1 VPTSACGWNGT
12 EDLLMILWII
22 FALMTAAAIL
32 AVLWPLGRKAAAG
45 RGGNDLAVYQD
56 QLEEIG
62 RDRSAGLIGQ
72 AEAEAARIEVSRRL
86 LAAADTQVTTTAAL
100 PIASA
105 AQSLWRRRAAAIAAL
120 IVLALLPLCF
130 YLRLGSPNVPGQPAF
145 ARVKAVPGDQT
156 IDTLVGQV
164 EAHLAKSPN
173 DGTGWEVIAPV
184 YLRLGRFDDAV
195 MARRKAVTLN
205 GETATRDA
213 DLGEALVAAANGV
226 VTDEAKHV
234 FETAVTRDPREAKAR
249 YFLGLAD
256 EQDGNR
262 TGAAARWRA
271 MLDEA
276 PAGAP
281 WVGFVRAALGRV
293 TGEPVPETA
302 GPSDADIAATANMSD
317 EQRVEMI
324 RGMVGRLSDRLHA
337 QGGDVEG
344 WLRLVRAYAVLG
356 DRDKAKDTAADARH
370 ALAEHPDEVK
380 RIDELV
386 KGLGLEG

>member
-1 VPTSACGWNGT
+1 
-12 EDLLMILWII
+12 MILWII

-72 AEAEAARIEVSRRL
+72 AEAEAARVEVSRRL
-86 LAAADTQVTTTAAL
+86 LAAADVEATAAQ
-100 PIASA
+100 PAAS

-130 YLRLGSPNVPGQPAF
+130 YLVLGSPNVPGQPAF
-145 ARVKAVPGDQT
+145 ARVKAAPGDQS
-156 IDTLVGQV
+156 IDALVGQV

-173 DGTGWEVIAPV
+173 DGNGWEVIAPV

-195 MARRKAVTLN
+195 MARRKALTLN

-234 FETAVTRDPREAKAR
+234 FDTAVTRDPHEAKAR

-262 TGAAARWRA
+262 TAAAARWRA
-271 MLDEA
+271 MLAEA

-281 WVGFVRAALGRV
+281 WVGFVRTALARV
-293 TGEPVPETA
+293 TGEPVPEAA

-317 EQRVEMI
+317 ERRVEMI

-356 DRDKAKDTAADARH
+356 DRGKAKDAAADARH
-370 ALAEHPDEVK
+370 ALADHPDEVR
-380 RIDELV
+380 RIDDLV

>member
-1 VPTSACGWNGT
+1 
-12 EDLLMILWII
+12 MILWII

-62 RDRSAGLIGQ
+62 RDRSAGLIGH
-72 AEAEAARIEVSRRL
+72 AEADAARVEVSRRL
-86 LAAADTQVTTTAAL
+86 LAAADVEATAAQ
-100 PIASA
+100 PAASA

-120 IVLALLPLCF
+120 IVLALLPLGF
-130 YLRLGSPNVPGQPAF
+130 YLVLGSPNVPGQPAF
-145 ARVKAVPGDQT
+145 ARAKAVPGDQS
-156 IDTLVGQV
+156 IDALVGQV

-173 DGTGWEVIAPV
+173 DGSGWEVIAPV

-195 MARRKAVTLN
+195 TARRKALALN

-234 FETAVTRDPREAKAR
+234 FATAVTRDPHEAKAR

-271 MLDEA
+271 MLEEA

-281 WVGFVRAALGRV
+281 WVGFVRSALGRV
-293 TGEPVPETA
+293 TGEPVAEA
-302 GPSDADIAATANMSD
+302 SGPSDAEIAATANMSD

-356 DRDKAKDTAADARH
+356 DRDKAKDAAADARH
-370 ALAEHPDEVK
+370 ALADHPDDIK
-380 RIDELV
+380 RVDELV

>member
-1 VPTSACGWNGT
+1 
-12 EDLLMILWII
+12 MILWII

-62 RDRSAGLIGQ
+62 RDRGTGLIGQ
-72 AEAEAARIEVSRRL
+72 AEAEAARVEVSRRL
-86 LAAADTQVTTTAAL
+86 LAADVEASAAQ
-100 PIASA
+100 PAAGA

-130 YLRLGSPNVPGQPAF
+130 YLVLGSPNVPGQPAF
-145 ARVKAVPGDQT
+145 ARVKAAPGDQS
-156 IDTLVGQV
+156 IDALVGQV

-173 DGTGWEVIAPV
+173 DGNGWEVIAPV

-195 MARRKAVTLN
+195 MARRKALTLN

-234 FETAVTRDPREAKAR
+234 FETAVTREPHEAKAR

-271 MLDEA
+271 MLEEA

-293 TGEPVPETA
+293 TGEPVPEAA
-302 GPSDADIAATANMSD
+302 GPSEADIAATANMGD

-324 RGMVGRLSDRLHA
+324 RGMVGRLSDRLHT

-356 DRDKAKDTAADARH
+356 DRDKAKDAAADARH
-370 ALAEHPDEVK
+370 ALADHPDDIK
-380 RIDELV
+380 RVDDLV

>member
-1 VPTSACGWNGT
+1 
-12 EDLLMILWII
+12 MILWII

-62 RDRSAGLIGQ
+62 RDRSAGLIGH
-72 AEAEAARIEVSRRL
+72 AEADAARVEVSRRL
-86 LAAADTQVTTTAAL
+86 LAAADVEATAAQ
-100 PIASA
+100 PAASA

-120 IVLALLPLCF
+120 IVLALLPLGF
-130 YLRLGSPNVPGQPAF
+130 YLVLGSPNVPGQPAF
-145 ARVKAVPGDQT
+145 ARAKAVPGDQS
-156 IDTLVGQV
+156 IDALVGQV

-173 DGTGWEVIAPV
+173 DGSGWEVIAPV

-195 MARRKAVTLN
+195 TARRKALALN

-234 FETAVTRDPREAKAR
+234 FATAVTRDPHEAKAR

-271 MLDEA
+271 MLEEA

-281 WVGFVRAALGRV
+281 WVGFVRSALGRV
-293 TGEPVPETA
+293 TGEPVAEA
-302 GPSDADIAATANMSD
+302 SGPSDADIAATANMSD

-356 DRDKAKDTAADARH
+356 DRDKAKDAAADARH
-370 ALAEHPDEVK
+370 ALVDHPDEVK

>member
-1 VPTSACGWNGT
+1 
-12 EDLLMILWII
+12 MILWII
-22 FALMTAAAIL
+22 FALMTVAAIL

-45 RGGNDLAVYQD
+45 RGGNDLEVYQD

-62 RDRSAGLIGQ
+62 RDRGAGLIGQ

-86 LAAADTQVTTTAAL
+86 LAAADTQVTTAAQ

-130 YLRLGSPNVPGQPAF
+130 YLVLGSPNVPGQPAF
-145 ARVKAVPGDQT
+145 ARVKAAPGDQS
-156 IDTLVGQV
+156 IDALVGQV

-195 MARRKAVTLN
+195 TARRKALTLN

-234 FETAVTRDPREAKAR
+234 FETAVKRDPHEAKAR

-271 MLDEA
+271 MLEEA

-281 WVGFVRAALGRV
+281 WAGFVRSALGRV
-293 TGEPVPETA
+293 SGKPVPETA

-337 QGGDVEG
+337 QGSDVEG

-356 DRDKAKDTAADARH
+356 DRDKAKDAAANARH
-370 ALAEHPDEVK
+370 ALADHPDDVK
-380 RIDELV
+380 RVDELV

>member
-1 VPTSACGWNGT
+1 
-12 EDLLMILWII
+12 MILWII

-45 RGGNDLAVYQD
+45 RGGNDLVVYQD

-72 AEAEAARIEVSRRL
+72 AEAEAARVEVSRRL
-86 LAAADTQVTTTAAL
+86 LAAADAEATEAQPT
-100 PIASA
+100 ASA

-130 YLRLGSPNVPGQPAF
+130 YLVLGSPNVPGQPAF
-145 ARVKAVPGDQT
+145 ARAKATPGDQS
-156 IDTLVGQV
+156 IDALVGQV

-173 DGTGWEVIAPV
+173 DGNGWEVIAPV

-195 MARRKAVTLN
+195 AARRKALTLN
-205 GETATRDA
+205 GESATRDA

-226 VTDEAKHV
+226 VTGEAKHI
-234 FETAVTRDPREAKAR
+234 FETAVTRDPHEAKAR

-271 MLDEA
+271 MLEEA

-281 WVGFVRAALGRV
+281 WAGFVRAALGRV
-293 TGEPVPETA
+293 TGGLVPEAA

-370 ALAEHPDEVK
+370 ALADRPDDIK
-380 RIDELV
+380 RVDELV

>member
-1 VPTSACGWNGT
+1 
-12 EDLLMILWII
+12 MILWII

-32 AVLWPLGRKAAAG
+32 AVLWPLGRKAAAS
-45 RGGNDLAVYQD
+45 GGGDDLAVYQD

-72 AEAEAARIEVSRRL
+72 AEAEAARVEVSRRL
-86 LAAADTQVTTTAAL
+86 LAAADTQPSAQPT
-100 PIASA
+100 ASA
-105 AQSLWRRRAAAIAAL
+105 AQLKGRRRVAAVAAL
-120 IVLALLPLCF
+120 IVLALLPVGF
-130 YLRLGSPNVPGQPAF
+130 YLVLGSPDVPGQPAF
-145 ARVKAVPGDQT
+145 ARVKAAPGNPS
-156 IDTLVGQV
+156 IDALVGQV

-173 DGTGWEVIAPV
+173 DGAGWEVIAPV

-195 MARRKAVTLN
+195 TARRKSLALN

-226 VTDEAKHV
+226 VTDDAKHV
-234 FETAVTRDPREAKAR
+234 FETAVARDPHEAKAR

-262 TGAAARWRA
+262 AGAAARWRA
-271 MLDEA
+271 MIEEA

-293 TGEPVPETA
+293 TGEPAPQA
-302 GPSDADIAATANMSD
+302 QGPSDADVAAAANMSD

-337 QGGDVEG
+337 QGGDIEG

-356 DRDKAKDTAADARH
+356 DRDKAKDAAAEARH
-370 ALAEHPDEVK
+370 ALADRPDEVK
-380 RIDELV
+380 RIDDLV

>member
-1 VPTSACGWNGT
+1 MASSRSRDCDV
-12 EDLLMILWII
+12 
-22 FALMTAAAIL
+22 
-32 AVLWPLGRKAAAG
+32 GRAG
-45 RGGNDLAVYQD
+45 A
-56 QLEEIG
+56 
-62 RDRSAGLIGQ
+62 
-72 AEAEAARIEVSRRL
+72 
-86 LAAADTQVTTTAAL
+86 
-100 PIASA
+100 
-105 AQSLWRRRAAAIAAL
+105 
-120 IVLALLPLCF
+120 LPLCF
-130 YLRLGSPNVPGQPAF
+130 YLALGSPNVPGQPAF
-145 ARVKAVPGDQT
+145 ARVKAAPGDQS

-173 DGTGWEVIAPV
+173 DGNGWEVIAPV

-195 MARRKAVTLN
+195 TARRKALTLN

-226 VTDEAKHV
+226 VTDEAKHI
-234 FETAVTRDPREAKAR
+234 FETATTRDPHEAKAR

-271 MLDEA
+271 MLEEA

-281 WVGFVRAALGRV
+281 WAGFVRAALGRV
-293 TGEPVPETA
+293 TGESVPEAA

-356 DRDKAKDTAADARH
+356 DRDKAKDAAADARH
-370 ALAEHPDEVK
+370 ALADHPDDIK
-380 RIDELV
+380 RVDDLV